1 MNILVTGARGQLG
14 QEIQRAAAELGGNA
28 GLRFTF
34 ADSHDLDITK
44 RDDVLNCV
52 RELHIDTIVNCAAYT
67 QVDRAEDDAEAA
79 CAVNAL
85 GAGNLAEAAQA
96 NKALLIHVSTDY
108 VFGGGGN
115 TPRSEDDATHPLGVY
130 GRTKL
135 EGEQLIQR
143 SGCRHLIIRTAW
155 LYSRHGSN
163 FVKTMCRLLHEKE
176 AIKVVF
182 DQVGTPT
189 YAGDLADAIMSII
202 RSVPRADQEG
212 IYHYSNEGVCSWYD
226 FAVAIADAI
235 GSNCAITPCR
245 SSDFPSKVTRPA
257 YSVLDKSKIRR
268 TFGLHI
274 PHWQQ
279 SLRRLLS
286 TLPGSVTSSAPQP

>member
-14 QEIQRAAAELGGNA
+14 QEMQRAAAELGA
-28 GLRFTF
+28 DSVFHFIF
-34 ADSHDLDITK
+34 ADSQELDIS
-44 RDDVLNCV
+44 RSDDVLHYISEQ
-52 RELHIDTIVNCAAYT
+52 RIDTIVNCAAYT

-79 CAVNAL
+79 HAVNAL
-85 GAGNLAEAAQA
+85 GVGNLAEAART

-163 FVKTMCRLLHEKE
+163 FVKTMCRLLREKE

-189 YAGDLADAIMSII
+189 YAGDLADAIMNII
-202 RSVPRADQEG
+202 RSAPRADQEG

-235 GSNCAITPCR
+235 GSNCSITPCR
-245 SSDFPSKVTRPA
+245 SSEFPSKVTRPA
-257 YSVLDKSKIRR
+257 YSVLDKSKIRHA
-268 TFGLHI
+268 FGLDI

-286 TLPGSVTSSAPQP
+286 TLPEASNTSDPRP

>member
-1 MNILVTGARGQLG
+1 MNILVTGAQGQLG
-14 QEIQRAAAELGGNA
+14 QEMQRAAAELGANSSFC
-28 GLRFTF
+28 FTF
-34 ADSHDLDITK
+34 ADSHDLDITR
-44 RDDVLNCV
+44 RDDVLRCL
-52 RELHIDTIVNCAAYT
+52 REQHIDTIVNCAAYT
-67 QVDRAEDDAEAA
+67 QVDRAEDDDGAA
-79 CAVNAL
+79 HAVNAL
-85 GAGNLAEAAQA
+85 GAGNLAEAARA

-108 VFGGGGN
+108 VFGGDGN
-115 TPRSEDDATHPLGVY
+115 IPRRESDTTNPLSVY
-130 GRTKL
+130 GLTKL

-163 FVKTMCRLLHEKE
+163 FVKTMCRLLREKSS
-176 AIKVVF
+176 IKVVF

-189 YAGDLADAIMSII
+189 RADDLADAIMSII
-202 RSVPRADQEG
+202 RSAPRADQEG

-235 GSNCAITPCR
+235 GSNCVITPCR
-245 SSDFPSKVTRPA
+245 SSEFPSKVTRPA